1 MQRTSPFIDPASVE
15 AWDSWFRWRE
25 RGRLRDLDVEATWRR
40 VVAALTAAPHAS
52 APAAADL
59 FEACAS
65 WRLLLDERILAGAGT
80 PEANWPGDGL
90 VALINVPVFVRGRFG
105 ADAAIDRASLAQT
118 ARLAVAA
125 LDAAADAAPP
135 SGARTRSLRV
145 GLTGMADALAL
156 LGIEYGS
163 EAGRRQAAEVAQL
176 LAQASLEA
184 GVRLACDRGADPGDA
199 ALPLERARRRGL
211 PAELVRDLARHGVRY
226 AALTAITAQPRLA
239 LLANDVSDGLDPL
252 PNPRPLRAGAA
263 AARAPAS
270 GGYALNLRRALA
282 APATPAFATRAELP
296 PDALRAMRSAV
307 QPWIDAPITDT
318 PEPPVAAAATDL
330 EPARARPVRH
340 PAIEST

>member
-40 VVAALTAAPHAS
+40 VVDALTVARDAS
-52 APAAADL
+52 TPAAAEL

-80 PEANWPGDGL
+80 PEARWPDDGL

-118 ARLAVAA
+118 ARLAVTA
-125 LDAAADAAPP
+125 LDAAADAAVPG
-135 SGARTRSLRV
+135 GARSRSLRV

-156 LGIEYGS
+156 LGVEYGS
-163 EAGRRQAAEVAQL
+163 EAGRRQAAEIARL
-176 LAQASLEA
+176 IAQASLEA
-184 GVRLACDRGADPGDA
+184 GVRLACDRGADGGDA
-199 ALPLERARRRGL
+199 ALPLERARLRGW

-239 LLANDVSDGLDPL
+239 LLANNVADGLDPL
-252 PNPRPLRAGAA
+252 PDERPPRTGAA
-263 AARAPAS
+263 VARAVVS
-270 GGYALNLRRALA
+270 GSYALTLRRALA
-282 APATPAFATRAELP
+282 APATAAFATRAELP
-296 PDALRAMRSAV
+296 PGAVTAMRAAV
-307 QPWIDAPITDT
+307 RPWIDAPIDDT
-318 PEPPVAAAATDL
+318 PSPHPAAGAAAS
-330 EPARARPVRH
+330 EPMRTRPVRR
-340 PAIEST
+340 PMIEST